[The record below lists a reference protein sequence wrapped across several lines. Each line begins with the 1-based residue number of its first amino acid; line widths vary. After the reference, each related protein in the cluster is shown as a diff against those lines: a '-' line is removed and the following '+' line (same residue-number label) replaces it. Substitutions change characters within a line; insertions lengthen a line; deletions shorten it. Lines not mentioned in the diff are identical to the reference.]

1 MFRSNL
7 FILSCLVLL
16 SSAHLAH
23 AGPLD
28 ALVVSHRTELVV
40 TGCLVSL
47 VLGTVAG
54 ILVPQPE
61 GSKITNWYTK
71 GLLSLLFGFVAFVY
85 TIDRSQSL
93 TLGTIISVAGVAFA
107 APIFA
112 EQVRALIASIVL
124 AVIRG
129 NRNV

>member
-16 SSAHLAH
+16 SSDHLAH

-28 ALVVSHRTELVV
+28 NLVVTHRTELVV
-40 TGCLVSL
+40 SGCLVSL
-47 VLGTVAG
+47 ILGTIAG

-61 GSKITNWYTK
+61 GSKITTWYAK
-71 GLLSLLFGFVAFVY
+71 GLLSLLFGFVAFIY
-85 TIDRSQSL
+85 TIDRSQAL

-112 EQVRALIASIVL
+112 EQVRALIASIVISL
-124 AVIRG
+124 VRG
-129 NRNV
+129 QRNV

>member
-28 ALVVSHRTELVV
+28 NLVVTHRTELVV
-40 TGCLVSL
+40 SGCLVSL
-47 VLGTVAG
+47 ILGTIAG

-61 GSKITNWYTK
+61 GSKITTWYTK
-71 GLLSLLFGFVAFVY
+71 GLLSLLFGFVAFIY
-85 TIDRSQSL
+85 TIDRSRAL

-112 EQVRALIASIVL
+112 EQVRALIASIVISL
-124 AVIRG
+124 VRG
-129 NRNV
+129 QRNV